1 MKNQTKSV
9 SEFILLGFSG
19 TKNFEPL
26 LFTSF
31 FITYTVAL
39 VGNFLIITVV
49 WYENSLHSPMY
60 MFIANLSLLEALLTT
75 TVIPK
80 MLANLFHE
88 RKSIS
93 FNCCISQAYLYF
105 SAGSSE
111 FFLLGVMSFDRYV
124 AICSPLRYAAI
135 MTPHFCKYLIVVSWM
150 SGFLAVMPP
159 AILILQLPFCGPNI
173 INHFFCDVGP
183 LLKLSCFDTMTIEL
197 INFANA
203 AFFLLGSLLVTGLSY
218 IFIIVTVVKIPS
230 AKGRQKAF
238 STCASHL
245 IVVTLFYG
253 SSIFIYVQPQENHS
267 LDLNKV
273 ASVLNTVVTPLLN
286 PFIYSLRNKK
296 VKEALECGVRRI
308 FGQLIGLQVLKLKK
322 I

>member
-1 MKNQTKSV
+1 MKNQTRSV

-19 TKNFEPL
+19 ATRFEPL
-26 LFTSF
+26 FFTLF

-49 WYENSLHSPMY
+49 WCENSLHSPMY
-60 MFIANLSLLEALLTT
+60 MFIANLSLLEALYTT
-75 TVIPK
+75 TVVPK
-80 MLANLFHE
+80 MLADFFSQ

-93 FNCCISQAYLYF
+93 FSKCIFQAYLYF

-124 AICSPLRYAAI
+124 AICNPLRYAAI
-135 MTPHFCKYLIVVSWM
+135 MNTHFCMHLIAASWM
-150 SGFLAVMPP
+150 SGFLLILPP
-159 AILILQLPFCGPNI
+159 AILVLQLPFCGPNV
-173 INHFFCDVGP
+173 INHFFCDVSP
-183 LLKLSCFDTMTIEL
+183 LLKLACFDTKSIEL
-197 INFANA
+197 MNFANA
-203 AFFLLGSLLVTGLSY
+203 AFFLLGSLLVTGVSY
-218 IFIIVTVVKIPS
+218 IFIITSVVKIPS

-238 STCASHL
+238 STCAAHL
-245 IVVTLFYG
+245 MVVTLFYG

-273 ASVLNTVVTPLLN
+273 ASILNTVVTPLLN

-296 VKEALECGVRRI
+296 VKEALKCVVRRI
-308 FGQLIGLQVLKLKK
+308 IGPLTGLRILK
-322 I
+322 IRMI

>member
-1 MKNQTKSV
+1 MKNQTRSV
-9 SEFILLGFSG
+9 SEIILLGFPVA
-19 TKNFEPL
+19 KRFEPL

-31 FITYTVAL
+31 LITYTIAL
-39 VGNFLIITVV
+39 AGNFLIITVV
-49 WYENSLHSPMY
+49 WCEHSLHSPMY
-60 MFIANLSLLEALLTT
+60 MFIANLSLLEALYTT
-75 TVIPK
+75 SVIPK
-80 MLANLFHE
+80 MLADFF
-88 RKSIS
+88 RQKKSIT
-93 FNCCISQAYLYF
+93 FNSCIFQAYLYF
-105 SAGSSE
+105 SAGSTE

-124 AICSPLRYAAI
+124 AICNPLRYTAI
-135 MTPHFCKYLIVVSWM
+135 MNTRFCMHLIAASWL

-183 LLKLSCFDTMTIEL
+183 LLKLSCFDTKNIERM
-197 INFANA
+197 NFSNA
-203 AFFLLGSLLVTGLSY
+203 AFFLLGSLLVTGVSY
-218 IFIIVTVVKIPS
+218 MSIIVTVIKIPS

-245 IVVTLFYG
+245 MVVTLFYG

-273 ASVLNTVVTPLLN
+273 ASILNTVVTPLLN

-296 VKEALECGVRRI
+296 VKEALESVVRRI
-308 FGQLIGLQVLKLKK
+308 IGTLTGMRVLNIKK